1 MSKLNRIQKNV
12 IETLESKKAR
22 KRMKKLFQEINQEKE
37 LLDSKKLLKKLFKTL
52 EPK

>member
-1 MSKLNRIQKNV
+1 MSKLNKVQKNV
-12 IETLESKKAR
+12 VKTIESKKSR
-22 KRMKKLFQEINQEKE
+22 ERMKKLFQEINQEKE